1 MILAIATR
9 MEHESSEKPFDDRL
23 YITSYFK
30 KIFDDMGILLLPVIS
45 EKNLDTVTSLCEG
58 LILPGSFTDI
68 NPSYYNHLPMDGKDY
83 GTDEYKGDMA
93 LIKAFSKANKPI
105 LGICGGLQ
113 SINVYFGGTLHQQ
126 VSNHLTPDK
135 MHKAFVKEDS
145 FLYRV
150 HQKDML
156 LINSFHNQAVMDVA
170 PGFNIT
176 VTSEDGMPE
185 AIERGNIIGVQWHPE
200 LLDDRDFFRA
210 FVNLCIPK

>member
-135 MHKAFVKEDS
+135 MHKAFVKENS
-145 FLYRV
+145 FLYSV

-176 VTSEDGMPE
+176 VTSEDGIPE

>member
-58 LILPGSFTDI
+58 LILLGSFTDI
-68 NPSYYNHLPMDGKDY
+68 NPSYYNPLPMDGKDY